1 MSSEKSIWYR
11 LGYALERSRPRT
23 ATSRLAGL
31 AERRRGAAHRAA
43 DGGAHRART
52 SGGARAGRAARAPL
66 EDVIA
71 SGAAALASRLLGMW
85 RPARRPG
92 PLRLLRAGAAGAA
105 AALLVEVVR
114 PMLGGSAHLAAPD
127 GDAAER
133 ALAGAG
139 QGLLYGAVIE
149 PRIPGSALAKG
160 VLYGSTEYLVDP
172 MGGLRH
178 LLGPHLGV
186 GRIPLLR
193 HLLEDV
199 RPHERPY
206 LEHVTFA
213 VALAMLY
220 GSSAASNGMRRDA
233 GK

>member
-11 LGYALERSRPRT
+11 LGFALERSRSHS
-23 ATSRLAGL
+23 AASRLAGL
-31 AERRRGAAHRAA
+31 AERGKGIASPAA
-43 DGGAHRART
+43 DRATRTART
-52 SGGARAGRAARAPL
+52 SRGTRGGRASRAPV
-66 EDVIA
+66 EDVLA
-71 SGAAALASRLLGMW
+71 SGATALVSRLLGMW

-92 PLRLLRAGAAGAA
+92 PFRLIRAGAAGAA
-105 AALLVEVVR
+105 AALLVDVVR

-133 ALAGAG
+133 AIAGAG

-149 PRIPGSALAKG
+149 PRIPGSALTKG

-172 MGGLRH
+172 VGGLRH
-178 LLGPHLGV
+178 LLGPHVSV

-213 VALAMLY
+213 VALAVLY
-220 GSSAASNGMRRDA
+220 GSSAVSNGMRDDA
-233 GK
+233 DE